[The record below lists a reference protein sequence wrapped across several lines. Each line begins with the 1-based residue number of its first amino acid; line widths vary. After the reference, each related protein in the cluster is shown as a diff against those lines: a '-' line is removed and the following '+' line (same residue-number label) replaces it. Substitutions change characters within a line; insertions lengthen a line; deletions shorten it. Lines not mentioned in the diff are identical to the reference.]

1 MFLSSFGFGQTRS
14 KTGQSWSIDRFRLDS
29 TLSNR
34 VNSVNRVNSARQL
47 SRSTYSANSVN
58 ESGAED
64 LVTFQKLWHS
74 WNRRTMWSRV
84 LSGIHLLKDLA
95 YLLPLCNEDTSL
107 VTPML

>member
-64 LVTFQKLWHS
+64 LVNIFSDANNIYINYK
-74 WNRRTMWSRV
+74 NF
-84 LSGIHLLKDLA
+84 
-95 YLLPLCNEDTSL
+95 Y
-107 VTPML
+107 